1 MAFERFTLAESEEG
15 SYWLARDGEDLLL
28 YSGSQK
34 TASDQDVLGRL
45 DRDRVRE
52 LIIWA
57 RGESAITAVFE
68 GPMANEIKKASG
80 ELGISEQMIVWN
92 AVKLFLEV
100 GGQH

>member
-1 MAFERFTLAESEEG
+1 MAFDRFTLAEGVVG
-15 SYWLARDGEDLLL
+15 SYWLNRDGEDLLL
-28 YSGSQK
+28 YNGSTKK
-34 TASDQDVLGRL
+34 TSDPEVLGRL

-52 LIIWA
+52 LLIWA
-57 RGESAITAVFE
+57 TGEGAVTAVFE

-100 GGQH
+100 GSEH